1 MGEAFGRVSTLAHQI
16 HGAIGCTM
24 DHDLQFYTRRGKAGE
39 LTFGDGDY
47 YREIVAQQMGL

>member
-1 MGEAFGRVSTLAHQI
+1 
-16 HGAIGCTM
+16 M